1 MRLKAWLVFTLFS
14 TLFPAAVF
22 AVNSLEVANFSHR
35 QKGLD
40 HILSFDVRNGEK
52 RDAVVQGRFIVLNV
66 YDTSPP
72 VSIPLER
79 LEIPA
84 GEVVRASARWR
95 NAPLLGQIRALLV
108 LNGGPGMT
116 SVEEFVFWTFPWPA
130 FLALLGAILFSSGV
144 ALSVSRFL
152 KKRKSVPRGPGPKR
166 SKQMKSVKKEKKK
179 PRKRPKRKKYPSGMT
194 GYVVEYGD
202 TVVTV
207 ANRFEVT
214 WEDVVRSNRLKPPY
228 PLKPG
233 SEILIPIHA
242 LRRSEDGE
250 THNGHV

>member
-1 MRLKAWLVFTLFS
+1 
-14 TLFPAAVF
+14 
-22 AVNSLEVANFSHR
+22 
-35 QKGLD
+35 
-40 HILSFDVRNGEK
+40 
-52 RDAVVQGRFIVLNV
+52 
-66 YDTSPP
+66 
-72 VSIPLER
+72 
-79 LEIPA
+79 
-84 GEVVRASARWR
+84 
-95 NAPLLGQIRALLV
+95 
-108 LNGGPGMT
+108 
-116 SVEEFVFWTFPWPA
+116 
-130 FLALLGAILFSSGV
+130 
-144 ALSVSRFL
+144 
-152 KKRKSVPRGPGPKR
+152 
-166 SKQMKSVKKEKKK
+166 MKSVKKEKKK